1 MKYKI
6 GYQVKPLRVSDGH
19 VTFTD
24 GTNEI
29 PASQKSCEAYGYKW
43 DSSNST
49 CVITTNGSGAIA
61 LNKKVT
67 EASNTIG
74 GSKNKIG
81 GFVSSSVVY
90 GTQNRFEGNNKNII
104 INGNNNLVKSG
115 VFDSSILSGSNNTVG
130 SDVNNST
137 IISGVGAVSIR
148 DNETVIGGFY
158 HDGIEKTN
166 STLNPFTTQT
176 SLFNMQSFIAISAT
190 PNSEISPLET
200 QDGNNY
206 IKLHPNSFV
215 RFKAECLV
223 SGATVGDTSCG
234 TMVGQVAVDSS
245 GVASINGQEYIND
258 TNQGG
263 KGNRTFYLE
272 IVDDNLRFVTSASSA
287 TDNTVSASVHLTECI
302 HNVGFAII

>member
-1 MKYKI
+1 MKYKK
-6 GYQVKPLRVSDGH
+6 GYQVKPSRIEDGN

-24 GTNEI
+24 GTNEV
-29 PASQKSCEAYGYKW
+29 PASQRTCEAYGYKW
-43 DSSNST
+43 DAANST
-49 CVITTNGSGAIA
+49 CVIATYGSGMVA
-61 LNKKVT
+61 LTKKLN
-67 EASNTIG
+67 ESDNTIKG
-74 GSKNKIG
+74 TRNKIG
-81 GFVSSSVVY
+81 GHVSNSAIY
-90 GTQNRFEGNNKNII
+90 GSKNFFEGSNRNMFV
-104 INGNNNLVKSG
+104 NGNNNLVESG
-115 VFDSSILSGSNNTVG
+115 VFDSSIVSGSNNTLTEEVT
-130 SDVNNST
+130 NST